1 MQTRPRR
8 RICQKSRL
16 DLQSDSL
23 CAPQIHC
30 ARHPI
35 PTVRERIPA
44 VGVAERVGGLP
55 FREVCAVVA
64 HQERAAEALDQRLAR
79 EERMP
84 PSPKAVSAAAE
95 YLRPSSRR
103 PSSRAADRRPE
114 RNIVGVVLHGRII
127 PKTAQRRENA
137 KLPEN
142 ITHES
147 LSIEKVS
154 GQGRR
159 GNLPG

>member
-16 DLQSDSL
+16 DLQSDSP

-35 PTVRERIPA
+35 PTVREQIPA

-55 FREVCAVVA
+55 LGEVGAVVA
-64 HQERAAEALDQRLAR
+64 HQERAAEPLDQRLAR

-84 PSPKAVSAAAE
+84 PSPKAVSAAAV
-95 YLRPSSRR
+95 LRS
-103 PSSRAADRRPE
+103 ADNRHPMF
-114 RNIVGVVLHGRII
+114 
-127 PKTAQRRENA
+127 
-137 KLPEN
+137 LP
-142 ITHES
+142 IGIRYVA
-147 LSIEKVS
+147 LCIKD
-154 GQGRR
+154 
-159 GNLPG
+159 